1 MGTVPIK
8 LPARIQVQL
17 PNILDFIGLGL
28 SHGVQFVKLILHFL
42 LHFLFLAT
50 LGLQTSI
57 PARVTISAEV
67 GPVPSHRCGSQHIKK
82 GAAHSD

>member
-17 PNILDFIGLGL
+17 PNILDFIGLSL
-28 SHGVQFVKLILHFL
+28 SHGVQLAKLILHFL

-50 LGLQTSI
+50 LGLETSI
-57 PARVTISAEV
+57 PARVTISVEV
-67 GPVPSHRCGSQHIKK
+67 GPVLSQRCGSQHIKK
-82 GAAHSD
+82 GAASSD